1 MFYFKEAEF
10 INSETKTGPT
20 GSFIKYVEK
29 HSCYKA
35 AEEFLLA
42 LAEKNKESAVEI
54 FPPRREKKSSV
65 DFYFE
70 EIELSEE
77 KINAFKLLG
86 QDKKALLD
94 KTPVIIQLHF
104 RFKSDDCKEDA
115 LDFIIRKYRYIGYNA
130 EGLSD
135 TGWIKQERQSEFIL
149 TYKSP
154 EKIFFCCNSMQKS
167 FPASIT
173 SLYILCN
180 INDDAERK
188 YARLFVTSML
198 EHLSEITGSK
208 IYIDLLNEK
217 SEDGQLLNPCPLK
230 IAEMKDFRTKKE
242 LFYGKYGK
250 LLNKYSIPKKT
261 FNKYCFNWDYKI
273 VNFVKYMGGDFI
285 PELLQLEECPDD
297 EISQRKSKEIIVSI
311 FTQILMKRYPL
322 VTYICTDIGKMMSQ
336 LLYDSLKEFRK
347 HLPSRSILEGR
358 KKLMEYHDSLVN
370 VFEQLYEDDVFD
382 ELEIEHRKTQEQIK
396 QDRKVYECF
405 AEQLPSPWKEFTEPE
420 ELVHESHIM
429 ENCIRTYCQDLAAAE
444 CGLYWAEING
454 RRYNAEVIFNK
465 DENRMNLIQLYGK
478 KNSNP
483 VKKDINSFIKYIEN
497 FNKKI
502 QKTPSLSISFPQ

>member
-1 MFYFKEAEF
+1 MCGTDFSSQA
-10 INSETKTGPT
+10 
-20 GSFIKYVEK
+20 
-29 HSCYKA
+29 
-35 AEEFLLA
+35 
-42 LAEKNKESAVEI
+42 
-54 FPPRREKKSSV
+54 EKKSSV
-65 DFYFE
+65 DLYFE
-70 EIELSEE
+70 EIELSEKE
-77 KINAFKLLG
+77 INAFKLLG
-86 QDKKALLD
+86 KNKNALLE

-104 RFKSDDCKEDA
+104 RYKGDDCKEDV

-130 EGLSD
+130 ESLSD
-135 TGWIKQERQSEFIL
+135 TGWIKQQKQSEFIL

-154 EKIFFCCNSMQKS
+154 EKIFFQCNNAKKS

-173 SLYILCN
+173 SLYIICN
-180 INDDAERK
+180 INDDIERK

-208 IYIDLLNEK
+208 IYIDLLKEK
-217 SEDGQLLNPCPLK
+217 SEDGRLLIPCPLK

-261 FNKYCFNWDYKI
+261 FNKYGFRWDYKI

-285 PELLQLEECPDD
+285 PELLQLEYPDNNLN
-297 EISQRKSKEIIVSI
+297 SKEVAVSM

-322 VTYICTDIGKMMSQ
+322 GTYIICTDIGKMMSQ

-358 KKLMEYHDSLVN
+358 KKLMEYHNALVN

-382 ELEIEHRKTQEQIK
+382 EMEIEHRKTQEQIK

-405 AEQLPSPWKEFTEPE
+405 AEQLPSPWKKFSEPE

-429 ENCIRTYCQDLAAAE
+429 ENCIRTYCQDLTAAE

-465 DENRMNLIQLYGK
+465 DENRMNLIQLFRK
-478 KNSNP
+478 RNEKP
-483 VKKDINSFIKYIEN
+483 VKKDVLSFEEYVRKFKY
-497 FNKKI
+497 
-502 QKTPSLSISFPQ
+502 SV